1 MWEGMVTEAAC
12 GEQHFLMAG
21 DHPRYSTRVLVL
33 HPYSSPTGKC
43 FFSPISQIRRL
54 SLNYLPRPAGNKQE
68 FRKDASSSLLNSKE
82 SASSHYSMK
91 LTPCHKLMAVVH
103 RQRQRFLKLC
113 GKVFKISC
121 ESSHCPPWLYLFFP
135 SAFHPWA

>member
-43 FFSPISQIRRL
+43 FFSPISDKEI
-54 SLNYLPRPAGNKQE
+54 E
-68 FRKDASSSLLNSKE
+68 FKLLAQTS
-82 SASSHYSMK
+82 
-91 LTPCHKLMAVVH
+91 
-103 RQRQRFLKLC
+103 
-113 GKVFKISC
+113 
-121 ESSHCPPWLYLFFP
+121 W
-135 SAFHPWA
+135 